1 MWEESRDNF
10 ESKEFSGVLKRY
22 KQMLTEQRTEFF
34 DVSDFE
40 FIADQYIDKS
50 QFSNA
55 LQACEIA
62 LRQHPNS
69 TIVKIKKAQIY
80 LSQLKV
86 PKAIHLLK
94 QLEEIENTNPDVMM
108 MLGTCHNMKGEHH
121 RATEYFKKA
130 EKYAFEDRDEL
141 LYNIGISFI
150 QTGAYSEALSYL
162 KKALSENPEHEPVLY
177 DLAFCYEKMGDDAKA
192 IEYYNKYLDIDSFS
206 ESAWYNL
213 GIIYNRLEDY
223 ARAIDAYD
231 FALAIDPGY
240 SAAIFNKANALS
252 AIERFKESVSAY
264 KDYLAIDP
272 DSVDAHLY
280 LADCH
285 FQLDDYENA
294 GIWYDKTIL
303 LDPNCSDGWFGSG
316 LVMLINDR
324 SAEAIPVFKK
334 SLEINPDC
342 AECWNALGKAFA
354 ALSNFKEAKSSY
366 RKALELDDEIPEYWL
381 SYADL
386 MFNSNLFE
394 EAVQILED
402 AGNSEARCAAIMYR
416 LAGFY
421 IFLDNFDMARAKLEN
436 ALLEDYTL
444 HNDFLENFPTFL
456 LIDWVTELIEKYRF
470 LGDDLSLDS

>member
-10 ESKEFSGVLKRY
+10 ESKEFAGVLKRY
-22 KQMLTEQRTEFF
+22 KQMLKEQRTEFF
-34 DVSDFE
+34 DVADFE
-40 FIADQYIDKS
+40 FIADQYIDNS

-69 TIVKIKKAQIY
+69 IIVKIKKAQIY
-80 LSQLKV
+80 LSQLKIS
-86 PKAIHLLK
+86 KAILLLK
-94 QLEEIENTNPDVMM
+94 QLEELEQTNPDVMM
-108 MLGTCHNMKGEHH
+108 MLGTCHNLKGEHH

-130 EKYAFEDRDEL
+130 EQYSFEDRDEL

-150 QTGAYSEALSYL
+150 QTGAYEEALSYL
-162 KKALSENPEHEPVLY
+162 KKALDENPEHEPVLY
-177 DLAFCYEKMGDDAKA
+177 DLAFCFEKVGDDETA
-192 IEYYNKYLDIDSFS
+192 IVYYNKYLDIDPFS

-223 ARAIDAYD
+223 TKAIDSYD
-231 FALAIDPGY
+231 FALAIDPRY

-252 AIERFKESVSAY
+252 AIERFQDSINAY
-264 KDYLAIDP
+264 HDYLNIDP

-280 LADCH
+280 LADCY
-285 FQLDDYENA
+285 FQVDDYEQA
-294 GIWYDKTIL
+294 GLFYDKTISME
-303 LDPNCSDGWFGSG
+303 PNCSDGWFGAG

-324 SAEAIPVFKK
+324 PDEAVPLLKK

-354 ALSNFKEAKSSY
+354 ALKNFKEAKSAY
-366 RKALELDDEIPEYWL
+366 QKALELDNEIPEYWL

-386 MFNSNLFE
+386 MFNNNRFE
-394 EAVQILED
+394 DAVNILED
-402 AGNSEARCAAIMYR
+402 AENSEAACAASLYR

-421 IFLDNFDMARAKLEN
+421 IFLDNFEQAKEKLEQ
-436 ALLEDYTL
+436 ALEEDYSA
-444 HNDFLENFPTFL
+444 HVDFLENFPTFL
-456 LIDWVTELIEKYRF
+456 LIDWVTELIAKYSY
-470 LGDDLSLDS
+470 LGGPSSTF

>member
-10 ESKEFSGVLKRY
+10 ESKEFAGVLKRY
-22 KQMLTEQRTEFF
+22 KQMLKEQRTEFF
-34 DVSDFE
+34 DVADFE
-40 FIADQYIDKS
+40 FIADQYIDNS

-69 TIVKIKKAQIY
+69 IIVKIKKAQIY
-80 LSQLKV
+80 LSQLKIS
-86 PKAIHLLK
+86 KAILLLK
-94 QLEEIENTNPDVMM
+94 QLEELEQTNPDVMM
-108 MLGTCHNMKGEHH
+108 MLGTCHNLKGEHH

-130 EKYAFEDRDEL
+130 EQYSFEDRDEL

-150 QTGAYSEALSYL
+150 QTGAYEEALSYL
-162 KKALSENPEHEPVLY
+162 KKALDENPEHEPVLY
-177 DLAFCYEKMGDDAKA
+177 DLAFCFEKVGDDETA
-192 IEYYNKYLDIDSFS
+192 IVYYNKYLDIDPFS

-223 ARAIDAYD
+223 TKAIDSYD
-231 FALAIDPGY
+231 FALAIDPRY

-252 AIERFKESVSAY
+252 AIERFQDSINAY
-264 KDYLAIDP
+264 HDYLNIDP

-280 LADCH
+280 LADCY
-285 FQLDDYENA
+285 FQVDDYEQA
-294 GIWYDKTIL
+294 GLFYDKTISME
-303 LDPNCSDGWFGSG
+303 PNCSDGWFGAG

-324 SAEAIPVFKK
+324 PDEAVPLLKK

-354 ALSNFKEAKSSY
+354 ALKNFKEAKSAY
-366 RKALELDDEIPEYWL
+366 QKALELDNEIPEYWL

-386 MFNSNLFE
+386 MFNNNRFE
-394 EAVQILED
+394 DAVNILED
-402 AGNSEARCAAIMYR
+402 AENSEAACAAILYR

-421 IFLDNFDMARAKLEN
+421 IFLDNFEQAKEKLEQ
-436 ALLEDYTL
+436 ALEEDYSA
-444 HNDFLENFPTFL
+444 HVDFLENFPTFL
-456 LIDWVTELIEKYRF
+456 LIDWVTELIAKYSY
-470 LGDDLSLDS
+470 LGGPSSTF

>member
-34 DVSDFE
+34 DVADFE

-130 EKYAFEDRDEL
+130 EKFAFEDRDEL

-150 QTGAYSEALSYL
+150 QTGAYGEALSYL

-177 DLAFCYEKMGDDAKA
+177 DLAFCYEKLGDDAKA

-223 ARAIDAYD
+223 AHAIDSYD

-252 AIERFKESVSAY
+252 AIERFRESISAY
-264 KDYLAIDP
+264 NDYLAIDP

-280 LADCH
+280 LADCY

-303 LDPNCSDGWFGSG
+303 LDPNCSDGWFGAG

-324 SAEAIPVFKK
+324 SAEAIPLFKR

-354 ALSNFKEAKSSY
+354 ALSNFKEAKSAY

-386 MFNSNLFE
+386 MFNNNLFE

-402 AGNSEARCAAIMYR
+402 AGNSEAKCAAIMYR

-421 IFLDNFDMARAKLEN
+421 IFLDDFDMAREKLEN

-470 LGDDLSLDS
+470 LGEDKSLDS